1 MKIILVSHGNFS
13 KGLYETAQMV
23 MGEQKDFVAYGLYPN
38 EEVSVLKEKIEQ
50 EILTTEKGE
59 EILILSDLFHGS
71 PFNAVVSLMEHY
83 DLYHI
88 TGINL
93 PLVVEAIMQRYSNSS
108 AQETC
113 RKLMEEKGET
123 IKDVRKLFE
132 EVE

>member
-108 AQETC
+108 AEETC